1 MAKLFFLYVVTPGP
15 VVIELH
21 AQPEVGT
28 GHIAQFQPVRQA
40 AHVEQ
45 AAIGNQAAGL
55 AKAVAPS
62 AAREA
67 MPALAV
73 PTSGV
78 PIS

>member
-1 MAKLFFLYVVTPGP
+1 MSCEP
-15 VVIELH
+15 VSRVI
-21 AQPEVGT
+21 P
-28 GHIAQFQPVRQA
+28 
-40 AHVEQ
+40 
-45 AAIGNQAAGL
+45 AGL

-78 PIS
+78 PISYNHSPAASAEIACTMSVSAVNALANFLDMDL